1 MYIVQV
7 DEQYWLIDIWQG
19 WLKTTRF
26 PQRASVF
33 ASQDEANEILQKC
46 RGLDPVRKY
55 TVRSLT

>member
-19 WLKTTRF
+19 WLKTTLF
-26 PQRASVF
+26 PERASVYV
-33 ASQDEANEILQKC
+33 SQDEAEEVVQKC
-46 RGLDPVRKY
+46 NFFDPVRKY